1 MNVYCISGLGADER
15 LFRNLKL
22 TNADKKFVNWVKPDK
37 IDTISSY
44 SDKLIVQIDQ
54 SKPFSLLG
62 VSLGGVI
69 AVELS
74 SKINPEKVFVISSV
88 KSSKEF
94 PFYIILLNWLK
105 VKYIISS
112 KLLKSGKLFI
122 ELFFGKM
129 NKSDKHLINK
139 MIDDTDEVFTP
150 WVAKAIIEWQS
161 KDNLTPFNK
170 IVQIV
175 GDKDLIF
182 RHANM
187 KDCVVV
193 KGRTHVMILDKAF
206 EISGIIDNFE
216 L

>member
-1 MNVYCISGLGADER
+1 
-15 LFRNLKL
+15 
-22 TNADKKFVNWVKPDK
+22 
-37 IDTISSY
+37 
-44 SDKLIVQIDQ
+44 
-54 SKPFSLLG
+54 
-62 VSLGGVI
+62 
-69 AVELS
+69 
-74 SKINPEKVFVISSV
+74 
-88 KSSKEF
+88 
-94 PFYIILLNWLK
+94 
-105 VKYIISS
+105 
-112 KLLKSGKLFI
+112 
-122 ELFFGKM
+122 
-129 NKSDKHLINK
+129 

-216 L
+216 P

>member
-1 MNVYCISGLGADER
+1 M
-15 LFRNLKL
+15 
-22 TNADKKFVNWVKPDK
+22 
-37 IDTISSY
+37 
-44 SDKLIVQIDQ
+44 
-54 SKPFSLLG
+54 LG

-69 AVELS
+69 TVELS

-193 KGRTHVMILDKAF
+193 KGGTHVMILDKAF

-216 L
+216 P